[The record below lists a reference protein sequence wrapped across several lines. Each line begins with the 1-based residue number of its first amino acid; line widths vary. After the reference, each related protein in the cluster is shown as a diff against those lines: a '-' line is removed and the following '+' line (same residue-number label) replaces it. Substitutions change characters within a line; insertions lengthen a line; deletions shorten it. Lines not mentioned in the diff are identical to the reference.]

1 MKRLWLKQKS
11 LFDLISI
18 ALLLAGTVV
27 MVFPFLWMLSTSL
40 KIRQSIFIMP
50 PQLIP
55 RPASFVKYLE
65 IWKKVP
71 LLSGF
76 KNSLTI
82 VVSVCLVGT
91 FTSSLAAFAF
101 SKIRFPHKSM
111 LFMLLIATMMI
122 PYAVIMIPQFVAFST
137 LRLVDTLW
145 PLIFPGLL
153 GNISMIFFLRQYMTG
168 IPDDMLDA
176 GRIDGCGLF
185 AIYARLVIPNCGPAL
200 ASQIILW
207 FMGMWNDFLGPMIY
221 LNSPEK
227 LTVQAVL
234 SMLNTQY
241 TSQMDYPLIMAGSV
255 ISILPIIVVF
265 CMFQR
270 FFLESLA
277 ISSIKA

>member
-1 MKRLWLKQKS
+1 
-11 LFDLISI
+11 
-18 ALLLAGTVV
+18 
-27 MVFPFLWMLSTSL
+27 
-40 KIRQSIFIMP
+40 MP

-82 VVSVCLVGT
+82 AVSVCAVGT

-101 SKIRFPHKSM
+101 SKIRFPHKSA

-122 PYAVIMIPQFVAFST
+122 PYAVIMIPQFVAFSA

-145 PLIFPGLL
+145 PLIFPGFL
-153 GNISMIFFLRQYMTG
+153 GNISMIFFLRQYMSG

-185 AIYARLVIPNCGPAL
+185 AMYSRLVIPNCGPAL
-200 ASQIILW
+200 VSQLILW

-255 ISILPIIVVF
+255 ISILPIIAVF
-265 CMFQR
+265 CVFQR

-277 ISSIKA
+277 IFS

>member
-1 MKRLWLKQKS
+1 MLKLKRETFFDSIS
-11 LFDLISI
+11 LAVLVTGAVI
-18 ALLLAGTVV
+18 

-40 KIRQSIFIMP
+40 KVRQALFVMP

-55 RPASFVKYLE
+55 RPASFGKYLE

-76 KNSLTI
+76 KNSLI
-82 VVSVCLVGT
+82 VVISVSMAGT

-101 SKIRFPHKSM
+101 SKVNFPRKSG
-111 LFMLLIATMMI
+111 LFLSLIATMMI
-122 PYAVIMIPQFVAFST
+122 PYAVIMIPQFVAFSR
-137 LRLVDTLW
+137 LRLADTLW
-145 PLIFPGLL
+145 PLILPGLL
-153 GNISMIFFLRQYMTG
+153 GNISMIFFLRQYMMG
-168 IPDDMLDA
+168 IPNEMIDA

-185 AIYARLVIPNCGPAL
+185 TIYARLVIPNCGPAL
-200 ASQIILW
+200 ASQLILW

-255 ISILPIIVVF
+255 ISVLPIIAVF
-265 CMFQR
+265 CIFQR

>member
-1 MKRLWLKQKS
+1 MKPLKLKRKNV
-11 LFDLISI
+11 FDLA
-18 ALLLAGTVV
+18 ALAVLLAGTCV
-27 MVFPFLWMLSTSL
+27 MIFPFLWMLSTSL
-40 KIRQSIFIMP
+40 KERRAVFLMP
-50 PQLIP
+50 PQIIP
-55 RPASFVKYLE
+55 DPMLFTKYIE
-65 IWKKVP
+65 IWDKIP

-82 VVSVCLVGT
+82 VISVCIVGT

-101 SKIRFPHKSM
+101 SKIRFPHKST
-111 LFMLLIATMMI
+111 LFMALIATMMI
-122 PYAVIMIPQFVAFST
+122 PYAVVMIPQFMAFSR

-168 IPDDMLDA
+168 IPNERIDA

-185 AIYARLVIPNCGPAL
+185 GIYSRLVIPNCGPAL
-200 ASQIILW
+200 AAQVILW

-221 LNSPEK
+221 LNSPNK
-227 LTVQAVL
+227 LTIQAVL

-241 TSQMDYPLIMAGSV
+241 TGQMDYPLIMAGSV
-255 ISILPIIVVF
+255 ISILPIIIIF
-265 CMFQR
+265 CLFQR